1 MVAKRVGPGVRL
13 LSGSSVSSSLHLTSE
28 IKVSTRQAEIKL
40 LTGLPQVFREK
51 RFTVLGSAL
60 GTMQIIPM
68 TIFIIIISLG
78 PGSLLEKLHH

>member
-1 MVAKRVGPGVRL
+1 
-13 LSGSSVSSSLHLTSE
+13 LHLTSE